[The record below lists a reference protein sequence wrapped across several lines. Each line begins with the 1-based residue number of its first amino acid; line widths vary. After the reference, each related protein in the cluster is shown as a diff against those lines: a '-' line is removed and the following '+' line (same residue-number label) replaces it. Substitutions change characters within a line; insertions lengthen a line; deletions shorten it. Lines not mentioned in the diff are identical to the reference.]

1 MYILNHQTSTIKWQL
16 SWNDILGFQ
25 GWKNIVIGNSFYL
38 EIGKFRQKKEL
49 YLEQVEQGEY
59 GGKNSP
65 YPLKTQ
71 IVLITQISC
80 NSIS

>member
-1 MYILNHQTSTIKWQL
+1 MTV

-25 GWKNIVIGNSFYL
+25 GWRNIVIGNSFYL

-59 GGKNSP
+59 GGKNSTH
-65 YPLKTQ
+65 PLRTQ
-71 IVLITQISC
+71 IVLTKQISW